1 MNKII
6 KSENDDREYDCIEL
20 QNQMKVILITDN
32 GSTSCGA
39 LLNVNVGSI
48 HEIDPGMAH
57 FLEHMVFM
65 GSEKYP
71 DESNFMDSV
80 GKNGGMTNAM
90 TADTDTTYFFTIG
103 SNNYL
108 KILDMFAW
116 FFIKPLLKKDGI
128 EREVNAVD
136 SEAHKN
142 LLDDNWI
149 FQEIFKKTMNS
160 SHPINHF
167 TCGNKDT
174 LKGDDLRDRVEEF
187 FNKYYSSNIMHL
199 ILFINK
205 DINKIELIDFVKN
218 TFGKIENKQI
228 QLDKKYGDIIN
239 AGNIIKYI
247 PNKDIDSVS
256 ICFEVPNITND
267 LIYSQSHLLDWIL
280 SSKSENSLF
289 KIYEGLGFIIEGS
302 FSELFYYDDKIV
314 YYYKIILTELANT
327 EENINK
333 IIEIFFD
340 YIKCIQ
346 TSDKLKS
353 IYDTINQ
360 IKLRDFNI
368 LSNDDIQE
376 TLLKF
381 NTLLTRNLN
390 PENLLNYETLRP
402 KYEKLETYIQK
413 TLQNI
418 RIHNTSIIYS
428 SRKLKLINPEI
439 DEIFKTKFIIDKM
452 EPIKLKGTK
461 YDIINKNRFISN
473 SVNIIDGIDTY
484 PNPNPII
491 INKKYTFGYNF
502 NSTFK
507 TPFVNTYVQIYF
519 PELLNSADIYTQ
531 TLLYLDTIYSGAS
544 NIISDLEDAGFTIS
558 MSIDT
563 NTLIIYIKSDNVN
576 INDIFDIFSSI
587 YLNDNNKEDFN
598 GFESTKQ
605 KLYKTYNSFENEQP
619 IYKIG
624 SLTSKLLFVNYYT
637 PYDIVAN
644 LNKTFEECKNTFKKI
659 SRTGKTT
666 IFMSGNIQFDYA
678 EKMADLLYKYLQID
692 NEIKDEFPSNLKH
705 IKYPFKKKAL
715 NKNKS
720 EKNNI
725 FSLFYEISKLK
736 KGELDWNV
744 YIGFAIL
751 LNAITQNQY
760 FNSLRTKE
768 QIGYIVRT
776 RISYIGKY
784 NNSICGIKFLVQSPT
799 KKSKYIFK
807 RTKKFITNELYTY
820 IQKLSKDD
828 FDEYKN
834 GEIASL
840 SEKFNNLDEMDIYL
854 CSQIFDNA
862 YIFDSKEQIIDAI
875 RLFDLSKFIEFFNK
889 IILESDKY
897 CYISI
902 DAQ

>member
-6 KSENDDREYDCIEL
+6 KSENDDREYVWFEL
-20 QNQMKVILITDN
+20 QNEMKVILITDN
-32 GSTSCGA
+32 ESTSCGA

-48 HEIDPGMAH
+48 HETDPGMAH

-136 SEAHKN
+136 SEARKN

-205 DINKIELIDFVKN
+205 DINKLNLIDIVKN
-218 TFGKIENKQI
+218 TFGKIQNKQLK
-228 QLDKKYGDIIN
+228 LDKKYGDIIN

-289 KIYEGLGFIIEGS
+289 KIYEELGFIIEGALN
-302 FSELFYYDDKIV
+302 ELFYYDDRMV
-314 YYYKIILTELANT
+314 YYYKIILTELGNT

-360 IKLRDFNI
+360 KNLRDFNI
-368 LSNDDIQE
+368 SSNDDIQE
-376 TLLKF
+376 TILKF
-381 NTLLTRNLN
+381 NTLLTRNVN
-390 PENLLNYETLRP
+390 PENLLNYESLRP
-402 KYEKLETYIQK
+402 EYKKLEPIIKK

-418 RIHNTSIIYS
+418 RIHNTSIVYS

-439 DEIFKTKFIIDKM
+439 DEIFKTKFIVDKM
-452 EPIKLKGTK
+452 EPLKIKGIK
-461 YDIINKNRFISN
+461 YDIINKNRFITN
-473 SVNIIDGIDTY
+473 TVNIIDGTDTY
-484 PNPNPII
+484 PNKNPEI
-491 INKKYTFGYNF
+491 INKKYIFSYNF
-502 NSTFK
+502 NSSFK
-507 TPFVNTYVQIYF
+507 SPFVNTYVQICF
-519 PELLNSADIYTQ
+519 PELLKSADIYTQ
-531 TLLYLDTIYSGAS
+531 TLLYLDTIYSGSS

-558 MSIDT
+558 MSLDI
-563 NTLIIYIKSDNVN
+563 NTLIIYIKSDNNN

-587 YLNDNNKEDFN
+587 YLSDNNN
-598 GFESTKQ
+598 SFETTKQ
-605 KLYKTYNSFENEQP
+605 KLYKTYNSFENEKP

-624 SLTSKLLFVNYYT
+624 SLTSKLLLVNYYT
-637 PYDIVAN
+637 PYDIVPN
-644 LNKTFEECKNTFKKI
+644 LNKTFKECRDTFKKI
-659 SRTGKTT
+659 SKNGKTT

-678 EKMADLLYKYLQID
+678 EKMADLLYKYLKID
-692 NEIKDEFPSNLKH
+692 NEFKDEFPSNLKQV
-705 IKYPFKKKAL
+705 KYPFKKKAL

-736 KGELDWNV
+736 KGESNWAI
-744 YIGFAIL
+744 YIGFAVL
-751 LNAITQNQY
+751 LNALTHNKY

-768 QIGYIVRT
+768 QIGYIVST
-776 RISYIGKY
+776 MIAYIGK
-784 NNSICGIKFLVQSPT
+784 NNDSICGIKFVVQSPI

-807 RTKKFITNELYTY
+807 RTQQFIKNELYTY
-820 IQKLSKDD
+820 IQGLTIDD

-840 SEKFNNLDEMDIYL
+840 SEKFNNLDEMDLYL
-854 CSQIFDNA
+854 CSHVFDHT
-862 YIFDSKEQIIDAI
+862 YLFDYREQIIDSI
-875 RLFDLSKFIEFFNK
+875 RLFDLSKFIELFNK

-897 CYISI
+897 YYISI
-902 DAQ
+902 DSQ